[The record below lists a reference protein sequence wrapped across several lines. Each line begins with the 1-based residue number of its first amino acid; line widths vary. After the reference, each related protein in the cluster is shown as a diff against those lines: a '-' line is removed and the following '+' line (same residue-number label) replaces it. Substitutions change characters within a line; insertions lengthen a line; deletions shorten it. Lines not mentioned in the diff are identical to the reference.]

1 MVAKWK
7 RGAVKTV
14 GGRVGCSL
22 FASHAPRPTG
32 EPAIAVT
39 LRRDGEDL
47 KTKEK

>member
-7 RGAVKTV
+7 RGAMETV
-14 GGRVGCSL
+14 DGRVGCSL
-22 FASHAPRPTG
+22 LASHAPRPTG
-32 EPAIAVT
+32 ELAIAVT

>member
-1 MVAKWK
+1 MVAKRK
-7 RGAVKTV
+7 RGDLETV

-22 FASHAPRPTG
+22 LASHAPRPTG
-32 EPAIAVT
+32 ELAIAVT